1 MNIGCPTYCT
11 TPLAST
17 GSSWMIGP
25 QSLTPGM
32 SSAVKTATT
41 PGVARTASKFID
53 TIFACAFGLI
63 PSAACSVPATSG
75 MSSV

>member
-1 MNIGCPTYCT
+1 MNIGWPTNCT
-11 TPLAST
+11 MPFAST

-32 SSAVKTATT
+32 SSAVNTATT

-53 TIFACAFGLI
+53 TIFACGFADR
-63 PSAACSVPATSG
+63 PSAACSVPATTG